1 MPFLSKQVFAIVA
14 LFWGVSSFGQTVEFH
29 IKAATQSGDWNNK
42 EDIVNVKVGDTLKIV
57 NHDSISHALHTED
70 DAPFKHTKAIKPNK
84 SLNITVLAPYSAE
97 KSGPLHDHESEAN
110 FWINSTA
117 VADVVS
123 LSHVLTA
130 YSSVQKPLVVDDLD
144 LVKTGAKALKD
155 LAAKWLT
162 ENPSGTQIKSVTA
175 INVGAEEVVA
185 AEDLDEARIAFIK
198 VSDAA
203 IEIIRS
209 DSQLKLEW
217 QLFFCPMVA
226 KNRGYWVQ
234 PKGEKLANPYM
245 GSQMP
250 SCGSKKPW
258 E

>member
-1 MPFLSKQVFAIVA
+1 MQFLSKKVFFVA
-14 LFWGVSSFGQTVEFH
+14 VLFGGVSSFGQTVEFL
-29 IKAATQSGDWNNK
+29 IKVGTQNSDWNTK
-42 EDIVNVKVGDTLKIV
+42 EAIVNVQVGDTLKIV
-57 NHDSISHALHTED
+57 NQDSISHALHTD
-70 DAPFKHTKAIKPNK
+70 DAPFKHTKAIKPN
-84 SLNITVLAPYSAE
+84 SSVNIKVLAPYSSE
-97 KSGPLHDHESEAN
+97 KSGPLRDHESEAS

-117 VADVVS
+117 VVDAVS
-123 LSHVLTA
+123 LSHLLNS
-130 YSSVQKPLVVDDLD
+130 YSSVQKPLVVDDLE
-144 LVKTGAKALKD
+144 LVKSGAKSLKE
-155 LAAKWLT
+155 LTAKWLT
-162 ENPSGTQIKSVTA
+162 ENPSGTQVKTVTA
-175 INVGAEEVVA
+175 INVNAEEIVA

-203 IEIIRS
+203 IELIRS

-234 PKGEKLANPYM
+234 TKGEKLANPYM

-250 SCGSKKPW
+250 ACGSKKTW